1 MPSGVTT
8 RAHTRS
14 GGATTMLCRS
24 MIIAPT
30 LAAGLPAPAVQ
41 QRRNLAQQEFVEV
54 THLNESV
61 ARQALARRRRNAD
74 LGGVDVVTITY
85 TVVTTSL
92 SGLLQPGLLPALIP
106 IGLLS
111 GLSAMVCLLLVVS
124 VADNKIQGLAMV
136 RALGMLTAG
145 LRCLP
150 WFIDSAWNLTFAVL
164 PPYWAAKAFWVASD
178 HGTWWPYVAGGMAYN
193 LAIALVLLRRSAAK
207 ITRLQG

>member
-1 MPSGVTT
+1 
-8 RAHTRS
+8 
-14 GGATTMLCRS
+14 

-41 QRRNLAQQEFVEV
+41 QRRNLAQQEFIEV

-136 RALGMLTAG
+136 RGLGMLTAG
-145 LRCLP
+145 LPCLP
-150 WFIDSAWNLTFAVL
+150 
-164 PPYWAAKAFWVASD
+164 
-178 HGTWWPYVAGGMAYN
+178 
-193 LAIALVLLRRSAAK
+193 
-207 ITRLQG
+207 